1 MKAARWPGAALACA
15 VLISLT
21 ACGGGGGTTTT
32 PATQASP
39 SPPAPQAVTPAVYVR
54 AMCTAMVD
62 LQATVFQS
70 AEQLQGTISSDDPPE
85 QRLEVARTFLENTI
99 VASEALILQL
109 QVAGVPEGSEEFA
122 NGVREG
128 AESMKSSLEGAL
140 AELDQVPLD
149 DEAAFDSAM
158 QSLGDRLNE
167 AISQAFQPLSDLQD
181 PALDEAFAAE
191 PACAQLRGTA

>member
-1 MKAARWPGAALACA
+1 MKTTRWHGAALACA
-15 VLISLT
+15 ALISLT

-39 SPPAPQAVTPAVYVR
+39 PSPPGPQAVTPAVYIR

-62 LQATVFQS
+62 LQTTVFQA
-70 AEQLQGTISSDDPPE
+70 AEQLQGTVSSDDPPE
-85 QRLEVARTFLENTI
+85 QRLEVARTFLENMI
-99 VASEALILQL
+99 IASDALIQQL
-109 QVAGVPEGSEEFA
+109 QVAGIPEGSEEFA

-167 AISQAFQPLSDLQD
+167 AISQAF
-181 PALDEAFAAE
+181 
-191 PACAQLRGTA
+191 